1 MDDLLKVKHLS
12 QGSISGGR
20 TGPSVAVPAKKIL
33 LNKKKKCRIDSMAE
47 LHLEQQLKCVL
58 YLLLQLL
65 RLFGAKKI
73 PSSLSTT
80 SSRIGSNLPPRA
92 CKTINA

>member
-1 MDDLLKVKHLS
+1 
-12 QGSISGGR
+12 
-20 TGPSVAVPAKKIL
+20 
-33 LNKKKKCRIDSMAE
+33 MAE

-80 SSRIGSNLPPRA
+80 SSRISSNLPPRA
-92 CKTINA
+92 YKITNA